1 MKNTDLTNAKKL
13 AKLAYHALDDKK
25 GENIQILEIGQ
36 VSVIAD
42 YFVIANGNNP
52 SQITALVDSV
62 DEAVIKAGF
71 PGPRIEGHQN
81 SSWVLMDFGDVI
93 VHVFSREDREFYNLE
108 RIWADCRE
116 VDVETL

>member
-62 DEAVIKAGF
+62 DEAVIKAGL